1 MVSSC
6 APNPSAPWLPCA
18 TAVYRNT
25 FDFLCETHLELPP
38 RPPPRCRTLVL
49 FAHFDPQGI
58 VDPYVAYYLNA
69 LHGLGATVVFV
80 SGSPTLTPESVAP
93 IRSLC
98 AGIYTRRTLS
108 LDFGSWHLAWCILRQ
123 RGWSLDHFDRF
134 VIAND
139 SVFGPL
145 FPIEEMWSTF
155 HDADMYGAIE
165 NTQMTPHL
173 QSFFLTWDLNS
184 RTRPFLND
192 FWNDFQYVVHKSTLI
207 WRYEVGLSKRA
218 RKAGLSIK
226 PFVSAAAIRT
236 TYGSSSAYPWAS
248 RCSGR
253 YNGTL
258 FFWDGLIE
266 DHRFPFLK
274 AILPRSPASRVMS
287 PRRTCA
293 TSSSN
298 TPAIPTD
305 SSNRTWTGS
314 PARRPTSVNMLPA
327 SGAFQEIRCCGDAF
341 GGLGHSGGDFAGSGH
356 VLRLE
361 DSAEVPDQRFPGGG
375 GQASGTADLHSFDL
389 GCPQRLVGNVP
400 EDHHGDS
407 GS

>member
-1 MVSSC
+1 MVNTLRSESERGL
-6 APNPSAPWLPCA
+6 A
-18 TAVYRNT
+18 AVRHRLYGNT

-38 RPPPRCRTLVL
+38 RPPARCRTLVL
-49 FAHFDPQGI
+49 FAHFDLHGI

-69 LHGLGATVVFV
+69 LRGLGATIVFV
-80 SGSPTLTPESVAP
+80 SGSPTLAPESVAP

-145 FPIEEMWSTF
+145 FPIEEMWSSF

-165 NTQMTPHL
+165 NTQIIPHL

-184 RTRPFLND
+184 RTRPFLDD
-192 FWNDFQYVVHKSTLI
+192 FWNDFQYVVHKPTLI

-218 RKAGLSIK
+218 RNAGLSIK
-226 PFVSAAAIRT
+226 PFVSAADIRT
-236 TYGSSSAYPWAS
+236 TYGSSLAHLWAS

-258 FFWDGLIE
+258 YFWDGLIE
-266 DHRFPFLK
+266 DFRFPFLK
-274 AILPRSPASRVMS
+274 TIVPRSNEPGYKSMANLRDVIEQHTIY
-287 PRRTCA
+287 PYRLIR
-293 TSSSN
+293 SN
-298 TPAIPTD
+298 VDRIG
-305 SSNRTWTGS
+305 R
-314 PARRPTSVNMLPA
+314 
-327 SGAFQEIRCCGDAF
+327 
-341 GGLGHSGGDFAGSGH
+341 
-356 VLRLE
+356 
-361 DSAEVPDQRFPGGG
+361 
-375 GQASGTADLHSFDL
+375 
-389 GCPQRLVGNVP
+389 
-400 EDHHGDS
+400 
-407 GS
+407 